1 MFHLYSICFWKKC
14 TYLFLFCKL
23 CSVSLLLLFFVFW
36 YCFASF
42 FVCFCLLLC
51 LCSYSVWACFFLLLL
66 LLLSFLSCFLVLPGK
81 YEVLSMQVNL
91 KCFFGDWNG
100 LNALDHFAPYLL
112 MFPVLLDH
120 IFASMSLIFFCF
132 CVQNLA
138 NEVKVLK
145 IKKGS
150 RNEAKILQKLLL
162 LNETS
167 IFDSRKQI
175 IWYWGWFLFKINL
188 NSIKYTFIICFF
200 SFKGNVFK
208 FNQKI

>member
-1 MFHLYSICFWKKC
+1 MSYLSTCLLVSIFLINVIMQQFSEEVLLNSNYYNFLLFSVHVCFIFIPSVFEKNAPTSSFFVNC
-14 TYLFLFCKL
+14 A
-23 CSVSLLLLFFVFW
+23 VSLLLLFFVFW

-132 CVQNLA
+132 CV
-138 NEVKVLK
+138 
-145 IKKGS
+145 
-150 RNEAKILQKLLL
+150 
-162 LNETS
+162 
-167 IFDSRKQI
+167 
-175 IWYWGWFLFKINL
+175 
-188 NSIKYTFIICFF
+188 
-200 SFKGNVFK
+200 
-208 FNQKI
+208 

>member
-1 MFHLYSICFWKKC
+1 MSYLSTCLLVSIFLINVIMQQFSEEVLLNSNYYNFLLFSVHVCFIFIPSVFEKKC

-51 LCSYSVWACFFLLLL
+51 LCSYSVWACFLLLLL

-112 MFPVLLDH
+112 MFPILLDH

-132 CVQNLA
+132 CV
-138 NEVKVLK
+138 
-145 IKKGS
+145 
-150 RNEAKILQKLLL
+150 
-162 LNETS
+162 
-167 IFDSRKQI
+167 
-175 IWYWGWFLFKINL
+175 
-188 NSIKYTFIICFF
+188 
-200 SFKGNVFK
+200 
-208 FNQKI
+208 